1 MERMVVLPTFSVN
14 FKSIPLLVKLKDV
27 KKLYYSL
34 KFPRSYFCV
43 SARRK
48 AVRKKLRDLL
58 RSEIIHESDAKFFAS
73 KSRVKIGIS
82 TANEKVAW
90 AANRS
95 EGMIL

>member
-1 MERMVVLPTFSVN
+1 MRIMERMVVLLTFSVN
-14 FKSIPLLVKLKDV
+14 FESIPLLVKLKNT
-27 KKLYYSL
+27 
-34 KFPRSYFCV
+34 RSFHEATFV

-73 KSRVKIGIS
+73 KSHVKIAIS

-90 AANRS
+90 AVNRS
-95 EGMIL
+95 KGMIL